1 MQIMNDINWRVLVQ
15 QVQSS
20 LNEAGYSFRRVWVNY
35 TRLGSVQFTLFPANI
50 NEAYRIVTYNKFIDC
65 NKNVF
70 AYSRSFDSTL
80 SFETPPSERD
90 REVASERLTTELAR
104 VFVERISN
112 ELIPAS

>member
-1 MQIMNDINWRVLVQ
+1 MQILNDINWRVLAQ

-20 LNEAGYSFRRVWVNY
+20 LNENEVRFRRIWVSN
-35 TRLGSVQFTLFPANI
+35 TRLGSVQFILFPANS
-50 NEAYRIVTYNKFIDC
+50 NEMYRIVTYSKFVDC

-90 REVASERLTTELAR
+90 REIASERLTEELAR
-104 VFVERISN
+104 VFAERIN
-112 ELIPAS
+112 KELTPAS